1 MPFGESPVHGAPSL
15 TSAPFAAFAAAA
27 VLLFAGSGCIV
38 TGATYEMKAKE
49 ADSLREAMTSLN
61 RDRGK
66 LAEENAALGKQ
77 VAAGKET
84 EAALS
89 ARLAEKDE
97 ALKRLSEELAAC
109 RKMCEEG
116 REPRS
121 ERLPTAP

>member
-1 MPFGESPVHGAPSL
+1 MPLGEPSVHGAPSL
-15 TSAPFAAFAAAA
+15 TSVPFAAFVAAAA
-27 VLLFAGSGCIV
+27 LLFAGTGCIV

-49 ADSLREAMTSLN
+49 ADSLREAMASLN
-61 RDRGK
+61 RDKGK
-66 LAEENAALGKQ
+66 LAEENATLAKE
-77 VAAGKET
+77 VAAGRET
-84 EAALS
+84 GAALS